1 MTNRISRLVFLGG
14 IFAYALAMTPCQVA
28 EAAARP
34 SSSGGKGSEAGRY
47 AVLRDDKDTNCMVT
61 LHAGGKAQLAPACR
75 DNGIVVFDPMNW
87 RSESGKI
94 ILTARKG
101 HKIELTRGENNVWRR
116 AGDSAKGL
124 GLRPM

>member
-1 MTNRISRLVFLGG
+1 MTIRIIRLMHLGG
-14 IFAYALAMTPCQVA
+14 LIASTLAMTPCQVA

-34 SSSGGKGSEAGRY
+34 AAPAGKGAEAGRY
-47 AVLRDDKDTNCMVT
+47 AVLRDDRDTNCMVT

-87 RSESGKI
+87 RSEAGKI
-94 ILTARKG
+94 VLTARKG
-101 HKIELTRGENNVWRR
+101 HKIELTRGDNNVWRR
-116 AGDSAKGL
+116 EGETGKGL

>member
-1 MTNRISRLVFLGG
+1 MILRISRLVLLGG
-14 IFAYALAMTPCQVA
+14 IFASFSGAMGGQFA
-28 EAAARP
+28 MAANQASP
-34 SSSGGKGSEAGRY
+34 GGKGAEAGRY

-87 RSESGKI
+87 RAVDGKI
-94 ILTARKG
+94 VLTARKG
-101 HKIELTRGENNVWRR
+101 HKIELVRGEDRVWRR
-116 AGDSAKGL
+116 DGLVGKGL